1 MDTPPEGLARS
12 WAADWLGSMERD
24 HLIDGVRALA
34 VLAVVVYHALFFE
47 VRLDAGNLV
56 VTRWQPGG
64 PALVAGWFVML
75 LPMFFIA
82 SGFGHAA
89 AAARTGPT
97 AAGAGGITIRRVA
110 RIAGPLVLFVG
121 VLALVSTAAAWT
133 AGAAPPL
140 PYPGTAGLSWQ
151 ELAAAAS
158 RDYADFLWFLT
169 VYLVVV
175 VLAPAMVRANDR
187 WGLRALVVL
196 ILGAGALDL
205 AGAVVAPAWR
215 DANWVVVWLACHQL
229 GVALHRGW
237 LRRGPAWRPWA
248 TLGTATAGVV
258 VLVALGYPVS
268 PIANYYPPSL
278 ALASLAVA
286 HTATL
291 ALLGRAGVARHLS
304 DRTARRLAVLNAHL
318 LTIYLWQAACIIA
331 AILLLAG
338 IGRALPATAPWLVS
352 RPGIMVASFG
362 VIAAVGAVDRP
373 GGAPDRRRTDAPRW
387 GVPRT
392 GGQRRRRPPRR
403 HRPGV
408 AERGG
413 AAPGTALLD
422 GRSPPRGAGGRD
434 ARHESTLLRHA
445 RKLGAVSL
453 PNSPIQPRMSPRLVA
468 LLGLIAALGAVS
480 MDIYLPSLPAVAEDL
495 GTSAAAAQ
503 LTISGVLIGAG
514 LGQLLM
520 GPLSDRYGRRRPA
533 LVGIGV
539 HVLASVGCM
548 VAPTIQVLIVMRMVQ
563 GIGNSAATVT
573 AMAVIRDLL
582 TGGPAARVLSRLILV
597 IGIAPLLAPSL
608 GGLIAG
614 VGGWRAVFGALALFG
629 IVLGV
634 LVHRLLPDTLPPG
647 RRITGGA
654 RPALRGYWHLVRDRE
669 FMALALVPALAMS
682 TILSYV
688 SGAPFVLQLGFG
700 LSAQQ
705 FALVFALNGAG
716 GIIMSQVN
724 AALVRRH
731 EPIAIL
737 RVALPAGLV
746 LAVLLVGV
754 AATGAGG
761 LFGLLVPLWML
772 MSSVMFLP
780 ANATALALS
789 RHGERAGTAAAL
801 VGALQSG
808 LAGVISPLVGILG
821 GDAVAMSVT
830 IAGALAAALAVFA
843 AATPAYRR

>member
-338 IGRALPATAPWLVS
+338 IGRTLPATAPWLVS

-362 VIAAVGAVDRP
+362 VIAAVVPWIARVERRIVAALTPP
-373 GGAPDRRRTDAPRW
+373 GGASRARGASA
-387 GVPRT
+387 
-392 GGQRRRRPPRR
+392 
-403 HRPGV
+403 V
-408 AERGG
+408 AVLL
-413 AAPGTALLD
+413 AGTALVW
-422 GRSPPRGAGGRD
+422 RN
-434 ARHESTLLRHA
+434 
-445 RKLGAVSL
+445 GAVL
-453 PNSPIQPRMSPRLVA
+453 HPGQPFSTAGVLLVA
-468 LLGLIAALGAVS
+468 LAAVTLATNRHS
-480 MDIYLPSLPAVAEDL
+480 
-495 GTSAAAAQ
+495 
-503 LTISGVLIGAG
+503 SG
-514 LGQLLM
+514 
-520 GPLSDRYGRRRPA
+520 
-533 LVGIGV
+533 
-539 HVLASVGCM
+539 
-548 VAPTIQVLIVMRMVQ
+548 MR
-563 GIGNSAATVT
+563 GS
-573 AMAVIRDLL
+573 
-582 TGGPAARVLSRLILV
+582 
-597 IGIAPLLAPSL
+597 
-608 GGLIAG
+608 
-614 VGGWRAVFGALALFG
+614 
-629 IVLGV
+629 
-634 LVHRLLPDTLPPG
+634 
-647 RRITGGA
+647 
-654 RPALRGYWHLVRDRE
+654 
-669 FMALALVPALAMS
+669 
-682 TILSYV
+682 
-688 SGAPFVLQLGFG
+688 
-700 LSAQQ
+700 
-705 FALVFALNGAG
+705 
-716 GIIMSQVN
+716 
-724 AALVRRH
+724 
-731 EPIAIL
+731 
-737 RVALPAGLV
+737 
-746 LAVLLVGV
+746 
-754 AATGAGG
+754 
-761 LFGLLVPLWML
+761 
-772 MSSVMFLP
+772 
-780 ANATALALS
+780 
-789 RHGERAGTAAAL
+789 
-801 VGALQSG
+801 
-808 LAGVISPLVGILG
+808 
-821 GDAVAMSVT
+821 
-830 IAGALAAALAVFA
+830 
-843 AATPAYRR
+843 